1 MPGDWTWSRP
11 GSRARSP
18 EPHQVGGSREGSER
32 RCRPAAGCPP
42 LSRTMSD
49 GEGPSAGEWQCY
61 IYPLQVPLQSQGH
74 WSPRAPPPP
83 PRPGLQAAVGL
94 DPLPPSPIPGG
105 PALQEG
111 RLSKLT
117 RSAACP
123 WLPDVAGAGSC
134 SCRKPLPLSAGASR
148 AGPQFSF
155 VTRPPGGL
163 RVTRAPGTACKKMCE
178 SICLRDEEPTASIG
192 FPQGLRPVG
201 SPESLSASTR
211 QALRGPPNPPGWKW
225 PKTQAGGGTLDPGV
239 GPHALCPAPGRGHC
253 GAWLPAGRPVWAE
266 TGFGMSP

>member
-1 MPGDWTWSRP
+1 MPRFIHQSHGLLALGRGLICPAPRGGVAGLAGAGQCLGTGRGAGPAAGPAAPSLTRWAAA
-11 GSRARSP
+11 GRAPSVAAGR
-18 EPHQVGGSREGSER
+18 
-32 RCRPAAGCPP
+32 RPAA
-42 LSRTMSD
+42 R
-49 GEGPSAGEWQCY
+49 PSPAPC
-61 IYPLQVPLQSQGH
+61 LTA
-74 WSPRAPPPP
+74 RAPRLVSGSAIFTHYRSRCRAKATGRRGHRPLP
-83 PRPGLQAAVGL
+83 PRPRLQAAVGL

-148 AGPQFSF
+148 AGPQFKGPYA

-201 SPESLSASTR
+201 SPESLSAS
-211 QALRGPPNPPGWKW
+211 
-225 PKTQAGGGTLDPGV
+225 
-239 GPHALCPAPGRGHC
+239 
-253 GAWLPAGRPVWAE
+253 
-266 TGFGMSP
+266 